1 MNSCISVNIMTYLFN
16 LIILSNIFYNALIL
30 FTRMLTFYF
39 QNHDCRGLMA
49 F

>member
-1 MNSCISVNIMTYLFN
+1 MISCISVEIITYSFN
-16 LIILSNIFYNALIL
+16 LFILSNIYYYALIL

-39 QNHDCRGLMA
+39 QNLDWRGLMA